1 MNKKTL
7 LKTIA
12 IGIFTVITG
21 IGFFIYSGFYDISAT
36 APHFKPVEWLLRT
49 TMIQSVRFHS
59 REIVIPEDINLMDPD
74 LAEKAIGHY
83 AAACVVCHGA
93 PGEGRAPWVISY
105 PEAPLLTVASNVR
118 RWKDTELFWIT
129 KNGIK
134 ASGMLA
140 LGPTHKASDI
150 WAVTAF
156 VKQLPTMKVDEYK
169 AMLERLKLKGEVM
182 GGKKIKDEKKNHSSH
197 KH

>member
-7 LKTIA
+7 LKTMALGFFTII
-12 IGIFTVITG
+12 IGIG
-21 IGFFIYSGFYDISAT
+21 LFIYSGFYDISAT

-59 REIVIPEDINLMDPD
+59 RDIVIPEDINLMDPK

-83 AAACVVCHGA
+83 SAACVVCHGA
-93 PGEGRAPWVISY
+93 PGEGRAPWVVSY
-105 PEAPLLTVASNVR
+105 PEAPLLTVASNIN

-140 LGPTHKASDI
+140 LGPTHHENDI

-156 VKQLPTMKVDEYK
+156 VKQLPNMEVSHYR
-169 AMLERLKLKGEVM
+169 AMLQKLNSKGKVM
-182 GGKKIKDEKKNHSSH
+182 GSKKSKTKRTDHIQH